1 MAYNDL
7 SGYQTAYDQLLKQQ
21 QGMGSSATSDLDMR
35 LNAVGDQF
43 TQLWTNLV
51 GRAPTSEELNGFMG
65 SQAGNIIANS
75 PLGRSESNPT
85 DVRNQ
90 IAQYVGDTG
99 QKASQ
104 DYATQQL
111 EAQQGQ
117 ANNLAE
123 LFRSKGK
130 EAISATESSL
140 LDYQQRLFE
149 RLRPN
154 LITSLQSQGLLNT
167 GGLNQAVAG
176 AESDL
181 ALDGSNFIRQA
192 NFDNDQAANAIA
204 FGGASAPY
212 NFQQGNIMN
221 QPNNLLQQGQNA
233 LNANTNTFMSN
244 LAYQQQLGLMAQQNK
259 YQREN
264 SSFLRTLG
272 TSFAGGL
279 GSSAGTNLGK
289 WVGPSG
295 AASAMSGGAA

>member
-7 SGYQTAYDQLLKQQ
+7 SGYQTAYQQLLKQQ
-21 QGMGSSATSDLDMR
+21 QAYGSSATQDLDMR

-51 GRAPTSEELNGFMG
+51 GRAPTSDELNSFMG

-75 PLGRSESNPT
+75 PLGRSEANTT

-99 QKASQ
+99 QKAAQ
-104 DYATQQL
+104 DYATTQL

-123 LFRSKGK
+123 LFRTKGR
-130 EAISATESSL
+130 EAISSTEASL

-154 LITSLQSQGLLNT
+154 LITSLQAQGLMNT

-176 AESDL
+176 AQSDL
-181 ALDGSNFIRQA
+181 ATEGSNFIRQA
-192 NFDNDQAANAIA
+192 NYENDQAANSIA

-212 NFQQGNIMN
+212 EFAKANIMN
-221 QPNNLLQQGQNA
+221 QPNNLMMQGQNA
-233 LNANTNTFMSN
+233 LGANTNTFMSN
-244 LAYQQQLGLMAQQNK
+244 LDYQHKLGLIGASRQNSG
-259 YQREN
+259 N
-264 SSFLRTLG
+264 SFLKTLG
-272 TSFAGGL
+272 NSAATSL
-279 GSSAGTNLGK
+279 GSSLGS
-289 WVGPSG
+289 WFSPNG
-295 AASAMSGGAA
+295 ATSAAQLYTGK